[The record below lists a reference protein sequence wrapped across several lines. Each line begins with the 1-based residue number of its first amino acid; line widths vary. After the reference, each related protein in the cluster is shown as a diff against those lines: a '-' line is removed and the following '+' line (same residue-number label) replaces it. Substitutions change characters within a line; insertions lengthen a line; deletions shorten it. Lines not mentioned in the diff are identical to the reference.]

1 MPAAPPDPSTPV
13 LLPGAHRVIRA
24 IESHEGPFVGVLV
37 TWGNARAVRV
47 DAAALSGWAGWH
59 FGGSEHV
66 AGPLDIVRRAE
77 GHDVLLPWCTERV
90 STFVGRRT
98 AAREALSSGECSTL
112 LVSLF
117 RALEELGDEGAV
129 EGVTGAWWLTDEGRP
144 VFVLGDGEEAR
155 AGVALLVAQL
165 GENCADKTLGRHLAA
180 VQEGLRTNLE
190 QQQRRVPRLLLEK
203 WEGELLDIAAP
214 RALRREASAPEKAET
229 AVSATVR
236 REASPPSYRV
246 ARPARGVRV
255 PRSRTRER
263 ARPRTLAARVAAA
276 TGGVARWARRGA
288 VVRRAQPDRGGR
300 KPSTRLRGSASR
312 PRRRSLLVAA
322 GAAIA
327 VLLAGLL
334 WPSGATSEVADRLHT
349 PSASPSTG
357 GGESSGADPSSASE
371 RRGAS
376 ADARPPSESSSSP
389 VTSSPVPQSEGPA
402 EAASWLLKEIGR
414 CADIGDAVCAAA
426 VAGGSAAV
434 IEPLAESRADSSEM
448 ELIDEYGDAAVVRL
462 TPKDAREGTGETD
475 ASGEKPSDAEQI
487 LVLVRINEKW
497 LVRDVYD
504 VADQPE

>member
-13 LLPGAHRVIRA
+13 LLPSAHRVIRA

-47 DAAALSGWAGWH
+47 DAAVLAGWAGWH

-180 VQEGLRTNLE
+180 VQDGLRTNLE

-214 RALRREASAPEKAET
+214 RVLRRETSAPGKAET
-229 AVSATVR
+229 TVSATLR
-236 REASPPSYRV
+236 GESSPPSHRV

-263 ARPRTLAARVAAA
+263 ARAGALASRVAAA
-276 TGGVARWARRGA
+276 TGCRAMGAEGHRRPACAAGPRRQEAVDTAAGIRAPAPPAIAPGGRGGGDRGA
-288 VVRRAQPDRGGR
+288 AGRAPVAERCDERGRGRPPD
-300 KPSTRLRGSASR
+300 A
-312 PRRRSLLVAA
+312 
-322 GAAIA
+322 
-327 VLLAGLL
+327 
-334 WPSGATSEVADRLHT
+334 
-349 PSASPSTG
+349 
-357 GGESSGADPSSASE
+357 E
-371 RRGAS
+371 RRTICGW
-376 ADARPPSESSSSP
+376 R
-389 VTSSPVPQSEGPA
+389 
-402 EAASWLLKEIGR
+402 
-414 CADIGDAVCAAA
+414 
-426 VAGGSAAV
+426 
-434 IEPLAESRADSSEM
+434 
-448 ELIDEYGDAAVVRL
+448 
-462 TPKDAREGTGETD
+462 REQGC
-475 ASGEKPSDAEQI
+475 
-487 LVLVRINEKW
+487 
-497 LVRDVYD
+497 
-504 VADQPE
+504 